1 MKEKLY
7 RIAVAA
13 LGFVMFGLAIVG
25 VVSLVKLGLD
35 NAAAERAALQQDL
48 TYFIQPLT
56 YYTPSA
62 FETPDDTDQDSLIL
76 SAIYRVT
83 EAERI
88 RQLKEKDMQYAFE
101 MDEYSRLLIPV
112 DKITAEYAA
121 LYGAKAEP
129 YLHTIGDP
137 ETPYSTY
144 AYDEEKGI
152 YAVPIDSSES
162 LYDIFVDKMTVQ
174 GDVFVLEVGY
184 VQTANL
190 DVDDRGNYVAPT
202 RKDAQYL
209 QSITVQQTD
218 KGFQILSVADI
229 PA

>member
-1 MKEKLY
+1 MKEKVY

-25 VVSLVKLGLD
+25 VVSLVKLGVD
-35 NAAAERAALQQDL
+35 NAATKRAALQEEL

-62 FETPDDTDQDSLIL
+62 FENPDETDQDSLIL
-76 SAIYRVT
+76 SAIYCVT

-101 MDEYSRLLIPV
+101 LDDYSRLLIPV
-112 DKITAEYAA
+112 DKITDAYAA
-121 LYGAKAEP
+121 LYGAKATP

-144 AYDEEKGI
+144 AYDEKEGI

-174 GDVFVLEVGY
+174 GDICVLDVGY

-202 RKDAQYL
+202 REDAQYL
-209 QSITVQQTD
+209 QRFTVKQIET
-218 KGFQILSVADI
+218 GFQILSVEDI
-229 PA
+229 TA